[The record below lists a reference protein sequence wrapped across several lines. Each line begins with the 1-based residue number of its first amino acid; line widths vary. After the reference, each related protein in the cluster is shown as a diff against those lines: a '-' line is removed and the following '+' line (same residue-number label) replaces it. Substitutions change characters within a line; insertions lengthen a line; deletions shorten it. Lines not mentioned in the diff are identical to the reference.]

1 MKIIPKIG
9 FCVVLSPFEEN
20 AENAHE
26 IFENALKK
34 LKTSEKCEIII
45 ANEFI
50 KDYSTAIS
58 AGKLFKKE
66 EVDVICVKLVTWSS
80 DNLMLDIN
88 SECDVPFIFW
98 AYPHLSA
105 GSLCGSQQFN
115 MVFKELNKKCVFVY
129 KDDEQALEKIE
140 VYSKSVALINKL
152 KKARFGIIGTRTQGM
167 AEVACDEFSVKEV
180 IGPRI
185 YSIGLDEFKA
195 IVREFKD
202 IDVRSN
208 WQEIKEK
215 VGKTSVTESDG
226 LNALKNYTALKKLID
241 SEHLEGITIECYP
254 RYMGEVCLGYSILAD
269 EGIPGAC
276 EGDVNSLI
284 LMYIL
289 MGLSGQP
296 VHDIDPLYLFDEDNS
311 LIGCHCGC
319 GSFDLAVSKQSI
331 ELANVRLANKGVCV
345 LFPSKPGKVTMA
357 NLVGRKGTYR
367 MGVIEGEAIETDM
380 IFPGNPIRIK
390 LPIKISEFL
399 DIVEECALGHHW
411 IIAYGSYDKYLKQL
425 ALIMGIDYVKF

>member
-9 FCVVLSPFEEN
+9 FCVVLSLFEEN
-20 AENAHE
+20 ADQAQD
-26 IFENALKK
+26 IFENALNRLKSDKK
-34 LKTSEKCEIII
+34 YEIVI
-45 ANEFI
+45 ANEFV
-50 KDYSTAIS
+50 KDASTAIS
-58 AGKLFKKE
+58 VGKLFKKE
-66 EVDVICVKLVTWSS
+66 EVDVICVKLATWSS
-80 DNLMLDIN
+80 DNLVLDMN
-88 SECDVPFIFW
+88 SECGVPFIFW

-105 GSLCGSQQFN
+105 GSLCGAQQFN
-115 MVFKELNKKCVFVY
+115 MVFKELNKNCIFVY

-152 KKARFGIIGTRTQGM
+152 KKARFGIIGSRTQGM

-180 IGPRI
+180 IGSRI

-195 IVREFKD
+195 IAREFKD
-202 IDVRSN
+202 INVRSD
-208 WQEIKEK
+208 WQEIKQK
-215 VGKTSVTESDG
+215 VGKTSVSESDG
-226 LNALKNYTALKKLID
+226 FNALKNYRALKKLVD
-241 SEHLEGITIECYP
+241 SECLEGITIECYP
-254 RYMGEVCLGYSILAD
+254 RYMGEVCLGFSILAD

-289 MGLSGQP
+289 MRLSGQP
-296 VHDIDPLYLFDEDNS
+296 VHDIDPLYLFDENNS
-311 LIGCHCGC
+311 LVGCHCGC

-331 ELANVRLANKGVCV
+331 ELTNVRLANRGLCV
-345 LFPSKPGKVTMA
+345 LFPSKSGKVTMA

-367 MGVIEGEAIETDM
+367 MGVIEGEAIETEM

-390 LPIKISEFL
+390 LPVKISEFL

-411 IIAYGSYDKYLKQL
+411 IVAYGSYDKYLRHL
-425 ALIMGIDYVKF
+425 ASLMGIDYVKF